1 VQFRA
6 DGYHLGVGTCC
17 AAERSNRVPEYL
29 DSVPRHRNVEIVLD
43 TSAAKRYSAWR
54 TLWPR
59 YWLPTIEQGIR
70 SAYRIG
76 AMTSGVDVLH
86 RHSFDARVLF
96 PTDKLGGVVGSASYA
111 YRGFGLPIMQVDVAQ
126 DWESLGG
133 IGDRQSPPNI
143 IGELF
148 RRTLSADMLASW
160 VRQGYRSAL
169 SVSAG
174 PAVERWTHMTT
185 PTDLIPQIDSTGRF
199 GTLVFPSLVLASGFA
214 NYQFAPYSISPE
226 DGVQLNVTL
235 RDRLRSGANA
245 TGGQSFS
252 AVGTASLYKSIDL
265 PGFAHHV
272 IALRGAGGIADNRTN
287 GYYSVGG
294 VSGSPFEVV
303 PGYVLGEGRKTFP
316 VRGFAAGSVIGT
328 RAFTGTLEYRMP
340 LWLLGGSP
348 GILPFFFDRSS
359 LTLFGDY
366 GSAWCPSISTTTEVC
381 NRTDQ
386 DRRIRIGSAGAEINL
401 NLGVLSWDSP
411 YRFRLGIAHPMQNGN
426 LFARQSVQ
434 VYLVSGASF

>member
-1 VQFRA
+1 
-6 DGYHLGVGTCC
+6 
-17 AAERSNRVPEYL
+17 
-29 DSVPRHRNVEIVLD
+29 
-43 TSAAKRYSAWR
+43 
-54 TLWPR
+54 
-59 YWLPTIEQGIR
+59 
-70 SAYRIG
+70 
-76 AMTSGVDVLH
+76 
-86 RHSFDARVLF
+86 
-96 PTDKLGGVVGSASYA
+96 
-111 YRGFGLPIMQVDVAQ
+111 
-126 DWESLGG
+126 
-133 IGDRQSPPNI
+133 
-143 IGELF
+143 
-148 RRTLSADMLASW
+148 
-160 VRQGYRSAL
+160 
-169 SVSAG
+169 
-174 PAVERWTHMTT
+174 
-185 PTDLIPQIDSTGRF
+185 
-199 GTLVFPSLVLASGFA
+199 
-214 NYQFAPYSISPE
+214 
-226 DGVQLNVTL
+226 
-235 RDRLRSGANA
+235 
-245 TGGQSFS
+245 
-252 AVGTASLYKSIDL
+252 
-265 PGFAHHV
+265 V